1 MPGQED
7 EKEQARRSAAVDKER
22 KDLEKEESR
31 RKKEN
36 DRESKERQRL
46 EEIQS
51 KEKNKL
57 ILKFSKEKRKSE
69 SVDRNKIR
77 AVYRKDFT
85 ADLKR
90 IRGEA
95 NASVLQYFDQ
105 EETLQEQVEHTK
117 ISRVSTE
124 EEDRSCTEEQSPLDE
139 FFESIPSCDSIF
151 LRTSSSSS
159 SSSLPSVPSTVR
171 EIVPKVLKTIPN
183 GLSFISND
191 LQSTAILTQQNDDDK
206 DRIEGVGE
214 SVESI
219 SRSEVIWDDV
229 FQTANCLN
237 VFNNFLQLQMPLK
250 LDILVSKVAKVT
262 QAGIACHVRKFQHVK
277 NEKNSV
283 SGSGID
289 SVDMIVKDRGERV
302 GVQSDTM
309 ALNSRNTI
317 SDSSSCGN
325 NISDSSGAISSS
337 NDSSS
342 SSTGVEVKEEMDT
355 DELVKMDEDIK
366 VDPGFTASI
375 EETACKYK
383 DSFLE
388 SIKPEEVEDGT
399 IKEDTGKKIGLTAEL
414 NAEESSAPSSVT
426 EIPMEIDGECS
437 VPEGTSDPEE
447 VRLLFIQFLISCV
460 IMCVYVCACVVLSRR
475 LSQSFLHFFPSIC
488 ALFAIPFLSLFCFI
502 FPISFLPTHSSA
514 ESSELFTL
522 SFFYHIFLTFPSF
535 SYSLTYLSTPIIPLI
550 PLHPP
555 ALLYALSYPNLTF
568 ILIVIF
574 TFILTFIFTFLP
586 SQSFDLPAL
595 LEALADLDRIHLCL
609 VSSLTADLHSLLDLG
624 TQPTTDMLAHELSP
638 CHLHLF
644 LFII

>member
-117 ISRVSTE
+117 ISRVSSE

-159 SSSLPSVPSTVR
+159 SLPSVPSTVR
-171 EIVPKVLKTIPN
+171 EIVPKALKTVPN
-183 GLSFISND
+183 GLSFISNE

-214 SVESI
+214 SVESS

-250 LDILVSKVAKVT
+250 LDILVSKVAQVT

-277 NEKNSV
+277 NEKNSVSV

-342 SSTGVEVKEEMDT
+342 SSTGVEVNEEMDT

-388 SIKPEEVEDGT
+388 SIKPEEVEDGA
-399 IKEDTGKKIGLTAEL
+399 IKEDSGKKIGLTAEL

-502 FPISFLPTHSSA
+502 FSHLLSSHPLLRRKLRTFHPLIFLPHFSHLPFLL
-514 ESSELFTL
+514 LFTHL
-522 SFFYHIFLTFPSF
+522 PIYSHYPSYPPP
-535 SYSLTYLSTPIIPLI
+535 SPCSAIRSIISQPH
-550 PLHPP
+550 LHPHR
-555 ALLYALSYPNLTF
+555 NF
-568 ILIVIF
+568 
-574 TFILTFIFTFLP
+574 
-586 SQSFDLPAL
+586 
-595 LEALADLDRIHLCL
+595 
-609 VSSLTADLHSLLDLG
+609 
-624 TQPTTDMLAHELSP
+624 
-638 CHLHLF
+638 HLHPDLYLHLPPLSVF
-644 LFII
+644 RSPGSPRGFS